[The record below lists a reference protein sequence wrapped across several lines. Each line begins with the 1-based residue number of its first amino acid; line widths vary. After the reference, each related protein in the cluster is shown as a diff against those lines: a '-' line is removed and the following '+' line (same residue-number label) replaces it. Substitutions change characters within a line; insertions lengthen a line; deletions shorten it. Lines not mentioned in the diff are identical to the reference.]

1 MKIKTFA
8 VSCPINIELDYFVH
22 IKFSYGDGN
31 HGDDMMP
38 HQDEII
44 DIIDYKFEPAHL
56 EETSALDYDGLVAL
70 CYDYEHE
77 WQSLED

>member
-1 MKIKTFA
+1 MKIKQFA

-31 HGDDMMP
+31 YGDDMMP
-38 HQDEII
+38 HQNEII

-56 EETSALDYDGLVAL
+56 EETSTLDYDGLIAL
-70 CYDYEHE
+70 CYDYEH
-77 WQSLED
+77 

>member
-1 MKIKTFA
+1 MKIKQFA

-31 HGDDMMP
+31 YGDDMMP

-56 EETSALDYDGLVAL
+56 EETSTLDYDGLIAL
-70 CYDYEHE
+70 CYDYEHQ